1 MIVRKMSP
9 PRIRNMQEVVLSA
22 ANIELAIETV
32 HPRSDGLSLSWTDG
46 HESFFHAIW
55 LRDCCYCDSCGDT
68 YSSKRFVTP
77 LDMPADAA
85 LASARIDARGDLEIV
100 WQADGHR
107 SRYTAAWLRHHC
119 YDDASRRQRFHQ
131 PSLWGAE
138 IATDLPTVDF
148 AAASE
153 DERTR
158 FELLR
163 RLRDYGFVLVRGD
176 PVRPAGVEAV
186 ANLVGDLGESAYT
199 RIFDLTPSSK
209 TRTMGNTFNAVPPH
223 TDEAFRYSPPG
234 VNVLGCVRPANDGG
248 ESILVDGFQA
258 AAQLRD
264 SDPDAFDLL
273 CRHAQDFNRIHPGS
287 LDQRGRQPMIVLDDR
302 GAVVGIRFHTRA
314 AGPLN
319 LPMEVVEPYYAA
331 HRRFCER
338 VFDPANQLRFQL
350 EAGDAVLFDN
360 HRVLHA
366 RAAFGDPQRHLQIC
380 NVARETFHE
389 QLRLLAARLGH
400 DAEAGQVLA
409 AGVS

>member
-1 MIVRKMSP
+1 
-9 PRIRNMQEVVLSA
+9 MQDVILKA
-22 ANIELAIETV
+22 DNIELAIETV
-32 HPRSDGLSLSWTDG
+32 HSQNDGLSLSWSDG

-55 LRDCCYCDSCGDT
+55 LRDCCYCDTCGDT

-77 LDMPADAA
+77 LDMPSDVS
-85 LASARIDARGDLEIV
+85 LASARIDEHGDLEIV

-107 SRYTAAWLRHHC
+107 SHYAAAWLRRHC
-119 YDDASRRQRFHQ
+119 YDDDSRYLRFHQ
-131 PSLWGAE
+131 PKLWDAK
-138 IATDLPTVDF
+138 IATGIPTVEFD
-148 AAASE
+148 AVSV
-153 DERTR
+153 DEHVRL
-158 FELLR
+158 ELLR
-163 RLRDYGFVLVRGD
+163 RLRDYGFVLVRGG
-176 PVRPAGVEAV
+176 PACSGGVEAV

-209 TRTMGNTFNAVPPH
+209 TRTMGNTFNKVPPH

-258 AAQLRD
+258 ATQLRA
-264 SDPDAFDLL
+264 SDPEAFDLL
-273 CRHAQDFNRIHPGS
+273 SRYAQDFNRIHPGI

-319 LPMEVVEPYYAA
+319 LPTDVVKPYYAA
-331 HRRFCER
+331 HRRLCER

-350 EAGDAVLFDN
+350 NAGDALLFDN

-389 QLRLLAARLGH
+389 QLRLLAGRFGYG
-400 DAEAGQVLA
+400 AEADQVLA